1 MPHLASP
8 CPTESIVPR
17 FPHRPAPALLCS
29 ALLCSALLCSALLCS
44 ALLCSEGERC
54 AKSLVFQ
61 TKKPC
66 RVSTAGLFVRNLK
79 EQAG

>member
-1 MPHLASP
+1 MTERCQTHDAGARLPHLASP

-44 ALLCSEGERC
+44 ALLCS
-54 AKSLVFQ
+54 AL
-61 TKKPC
+61 
-66 RVSTAGLFVRNLK
+66 L
-79 EQAG
+79 

>member
-1 MPHLASP
+1 MPHPASP

-17 FPHRPAPALLCS
+17 FPHRPAS

-44 ALLCSEGERC
+44 GGERS
-54 AKSLVFQ
+54 AKSVVFQ